1 MTSTVLYF
9 SPTLEQESIV
19 EQTSIQSVVDVI
31 SNEADV
37 EMVVCPNWP
46 SLIVALQTTPGD
58 LLVVFRQDFLQKK
71 HMMLDEVLTM
81 LSSLTKFV
89 SDKHVDIAV
98 VVAGKCDANVIAKMK
113 RNNVL
118 GVIPGMRFFDK
129 KYSIEAYQALVNRQ
143 SHWPAIVLLSV
154 PCDNKKSI
162 GLTDR
167 QYEIFV
173 LVAKRGLSNKQV
185 AQRLSLAEST
195 VKNHVSDILT
205 RFGLKT
211 RTQLALANETDIIKY
226 RSTGS

>member
-19 EQTSIQSVVDVI
+19 EQTSIKSVVGIV
-31 SNEADV
+31 SKEASIK
-37 EMVVCPNWP
+37 MQVCPNWP
-46 SLIVALQTTPGD
+46 SLIESLQTTNGD
-58 LLVVFRQDFLQKK
+58 ILVVFRQDFLQKK
-71 HMMLDEVLTM
+71 HMMLDEVLSM

-89 SDKHVDIAV
+89 SNKHVDIAV
-98 VVAGKCDANVIAKMK
+98 VVSGKCDANVIAKMK

-129 KYSIEAYQALVNRQ
+129 KYSIEAYQALTNRQ
-143 SHWPAIVLLSV
+143 SHWPAIVLSSLTKET
-154 PCDNKKSI
+154 KKSV

-167 QYEIFV
+167 QYEVFLLI
-173 LVAKRGLSNKQV
+173 AKRGLTNKQV
-185 AQRLSLAEST
+185 AQRLNLAEST
-195 VKNHVSDILT
+195 VKNHVTDILK

-226 RSTGS
+226 KSTG